1 MICLTN
7 YMAPHILRSWI
18 YEPDITKYKSILL
31 IFLMPFFAMPFGLCN
46 APSTFQ
52 TIMNN
57 IFQLQHRNFIL
68 VFFND
73 ILICS
78 VTWDKHVEHVA
89 QTL

>member
-1 MICLTN
+1 
-7 YMAPHILRSWI
+7 
-18 YEPDITKYKSILL
+18 
-31 IFLMPFFAMPFGLCN
+31 MPFGLCN

-89 QTL
+89 QTLWILRQHKFFAKASKCVFSQQEL